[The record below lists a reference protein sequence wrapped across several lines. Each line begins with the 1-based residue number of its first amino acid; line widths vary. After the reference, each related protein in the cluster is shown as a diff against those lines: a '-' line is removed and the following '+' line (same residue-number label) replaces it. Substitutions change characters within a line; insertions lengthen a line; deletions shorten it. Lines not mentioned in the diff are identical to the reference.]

1 MERIICTE
9 EYLERL
15 LRIPLFSELAH
26 NVKSTLPQRLDC
38 QFYYVGRHEVIA
50 RQGTACRQLYV
61 LLKGSIRAEIIDDS
75 GNEVILEYIDAP
87 RSFATMYLFF
97 ASEDNLLP
105 LSFFAAEDCILF
117 TATKESVFRLISE
130 DPDILRSFLN
140 ITARCSRSTLSRL
153 NVLSHKNVR
162 NRFVAYL
169 FEHRP
174 SGSALIRI
182 AHNQVQLAKYL
193 NVTRPAL
200 SKEINRMV
208 KEGLIRVD
216 GKTIELMNGQHPGN
230 YLK

>member
-15 LRIPLFSELAH
+15 FRIPLFSELAH
-26 NVKSTLPQRLDC
+26 NVKSTLLERLDHQC
-38 QFYYVGRHEVIA
+38 FYVDRYDVIA

-61 LLKGSIRAEIIDDS
+61 LLKGRIRAEIIDDS

-117 TATKESVFRLISE
+117 TASKESVFRLISE

-230 YLK
+230 YLL